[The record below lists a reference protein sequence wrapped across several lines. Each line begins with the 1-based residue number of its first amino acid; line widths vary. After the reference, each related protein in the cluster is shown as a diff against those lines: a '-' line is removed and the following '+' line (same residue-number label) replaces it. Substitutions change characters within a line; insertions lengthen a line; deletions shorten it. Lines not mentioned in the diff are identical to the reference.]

1 MTPAQRRVVALAAGA
16 FAIGGLGNLL
26 LGHSPEAS
34 VPQLQ
39 PEAGWAVP
47 APDVPDLVVLDKGW
61 EARAPWGAR
70 PKPPEV
76 APPPPP
82 PPAAPVGIVRGPKG
96 RQEVI
101 FLAADVGTVRVA
113 PGESLPGGGRLLRVS
128 GMRVTWLDRDGKE
141 QQREMFIDPPPV
153 LPIAAGGAAMGA
165 AMAMPAASAPT
176 LLQRPGSNRPGGAQ
190 QGAPARSQS
199 PRGTRSGAQP
209 GSGSRADAAMTTP
222 PPAAASDTA
231 AAAAAAPGTGTVTT
245 VSAQSLRRPRT
256 EGQTSAPA
264 SSQAPGFG
272 GERPRPPGA
281 GSRQRQGSSND
292 AQRPGQ

>member
-26 LGHSPEAS
+26 LGHSPAAS

-39 PEAGWAVP
+39 PEAEWAVP
-47 APDVPDLVVLDKGW
+47 GPDVPDLAVLDKGW

-70 PKPPEV
+70 PRPPEV

-82 PPAAPVGIVRGPKG
+82 PPAAPVGIVRGQKG

-101 FLAADVGTVRVA
+101 FLAAEAGTVRVA

-128 GMRVTWLDRDGKE
+128 GMRVTWIDRDGKE

-153 LPIAAGGAAMGA
+153 LPVAAGGAAMGP
-165 AMAMPAASAPT
+165 AMAMPAASAPAS
-176 LLQRPGSNRPGGAQ
+176 LQRPGSNRPGGAP
-190 QGAPARSQS
+190 QGTPARSQS
-199 PRGTRSGAQP
+199 SRGTRSGAQP
-209 GSGSRADAAMTTP
+209 GSGSGAESATTAA
-222 PPAAASDTA
+222 PAATASDTA
-231 AAAAAAPGTGTVTT
+231 AAAAPGAGTVTT
-245 VSAQSLRRPRT
+245 VSAQSLRRPRS
-256 EGQTSAPA
+256 EGQTAAPA

-272 GERPRPPGA
+272 GPGSRP